1 MVSSSS
7 RHNIT
12 DVQGQERGL
21 TQTLR
26 LRFFDGGFVKFRN
39 QDIVRSRSFNGGLH
53 STNRPMT
60 TDEVREDRYHKR
72 YDYAFFNGGF
82 IQFRNQYIVRSRS
95 FNGGLHSTNRPMTTD
110 KVREDRYHK
119 RYDYA
124 FFNGGFIQFWN
135 QDIVRL
141 RSFNGGF
148 HSMNQSE
155 RIVTTNAT
163 TTPSS
168 TKNSF
173 NFRVNTGVKS

>member
-1 MVSSSS
+1 
-7 RHNIT
+7 
-12 DVQGQERGL
+12 
-21 TQTLR
+21 
-26 LRFFDGGFVKFRN
+26 
-39 QDIVRSRSFNGGLH
+39 
-53 STNRPMT
+53 
-60 TDEVREDRYHKR
+60 
-72 YDYAFFNGGF
+72 
-82 IQFRNQYIVRSRS
+82 
-95 FNGGLHSTNRPMTTD
+95 MTTD

-124 FFNGGFIQFWN
+124 FFDGGFIQFWI

-168 TKNSF
+168 TKDSF
-173 NFRVNTGVKS
+173 NFRVNTGVKTSFVRVHSMNLPVPAPTTIIHVIEHVLPDYK